1 MLAGKKNDCLQ
12 YFASKPKILNSPK
25 MSAPSLRDLVYN
37 QPYLE
42 LSPDDS
48 SQVPS
53 ETLLRAISS
62 SSLFPVHYANHD
74 NPPKKVSIGVVNK
87 GRHVTLKYFIFSC

>member
-1 MLAGKKNDCLQ
+1 
-12 YFASKPKILNSPK
+12 

-37 QPYLE
+37 QPYFE
-42 LSPDDS
+42 LSPEES

-74 NPPKKVSIGVVNK
+74 NPPKKVSIG
-87 GRHVTLKYFIFSC
+87 